1 VALTP
6 DPEPSRADQL
16 AARKDREQEVLLREV
31 DDAVRKEQLDSVFK
45 RYGWP
50 IAGALVLGLAAFGGW
65 LYWSDRQEGQLET
78 RSEKLIAAFDKLQ
91 AGQIE
96 QAGKDLAGLSE
107 DGSSATAI
115 SAKLARAG
123 IALRDN
129 RQAEAIDLYESIAR
143 DGDAPKPHRDLATI
157 RAVAAQFDKLDP
169 QTVIDR
175 LKPLA
180 TPGNPWFGS
189 AGELVA
195 MAYLKQGKEELA
207 GPLFAA
213 IAKDEDVPQTLRSRT
228 APARRPARLRRRGR
242 RRQDAGRV
250 ARVRGRARRAGG
262 GTGTMKMDRPMTLTS
277 RSSVRLAALPL
288 LLAGLAAC
296 STIGIG
302 GNGDKSATPTVGNR
316 TPILSRIGNRGEARP
331 TLANISIVLP
341 PMQDNPE
348 WAQAGGNAAKVGR
361 PHGAR
366 RRAGARL
373 DRQHCRRELDPP
385 PRHGA
390 GRRRRH
396 AVRGRHPG
404 HGPCIRC
411 RNRCQALGA
420 QGRGRQRPEELDLRR
435 RR

>member
-1 VALTP
+1 MALTP
-6 DPEPSRADQL
+6 EPEPSRADQL

-45 RYGWP
+45 RYGWS

-65 LYWSDRQEGQLET
+65 LYWSDHQEGQLET
-78 RSEKLIAAFDKLQ
+78 RSEKLIAAFDKLE

-107 DGSSATAI
+107 DSSSATAI

-143 DGDAPKPHRDLATI
+143 DDNAPKPHRDLATI

-169 QTVIDR
+169 QAVIDR

-207 GPLFAA
+207 GPLLAA

-228 APARRPARLRRRGR
+228 
-242 RRQDAGRV
+242 RQ
-250 ARVRGRARRAGG
+250 
-262 GTGTMKMDRPMTLTS
+262 
-277 RSSVRLAALPL
+277 
-288 LLAGLAAC
+288 LAGLLGYDAVADV
-296 STIGIG
+296 
-302 GNGDKSATPTVGNR
+302 DK
-316 TPILSRIGNRGEARP
+316 
-331 TLANISIVLP
+331 TLAELRETEGAP
-341 PMQDNPE
+341 GTPAAAPAP
-348 WAQAGGNAAKVGR
+348 AQ
-361 PHGAR
+361 
-366 RRAGARL
+366 
-373 DRQHCRRELDPP
+373 
-385 PRHGA
+385 
-390 GRRRRH
+390 
-396 AVRGRHPG
+396 
-404 HGPCIRC
+404 
-411 RNRCQALGA
+411 
-420 QGRGRQRPEELDLRR
+420 
-435 RR
+435 